1 MTPGRVH
8 SGATGRERQAGVG
21 ISCRRQAE
29 CDRGIVS
36 STVHNGAV
44 GNISKLSAAL
54 IGLILGASLVACDD
68 GRAGAQDAAKQLA
81 SAVSALDV
89 GSVAFE
95 GQESGAA
102 NEQLKEVFKAL
113 DPVKPAVE
121 SGELQLES
129 ETATVPLNYSW
140 KIGSGEWK
148 YTVSARLKKTG
159 DKWLTVWTP
168 ELLVPGL
175 AAGEVLGTSNDSPP
189 RADIL
194 GAGGA
199 KLVTE
204 RPVVNVGIDKPL
216 LADADPAESATRLA
230 ELVGVDA
237 AAYVQQVQAAG
248 PEAFVTAIT
257 LRQDGRTITDEQ
269 IAAIPGAR
277 AIAGSLPL
285 APTRTF
291 ARALL
296 GTVGEA
302 SAEQI
307 EKSGGALQAG
317 DTTGTGGLQQQYD
330 AQLRGTSGT
339 QVYAE
344 KAGLTAEER
353 QALLNGGRRV
363 LFQVDMKAGTPLKTT
378 LDPKLQQLAE
388 DILGKVDPASAIVAL
403 RPSSGA
409 VLAAASG
416 PGSNG
421 YDTALL
427 GQYAPGSIFK
437 IVDSLAMIRNGMSPD
452 STVDCPATLTVD
464 GRTFKNAEGYPAA
477 SLGSVTLRDAF
488 AHSCNTAFINARD
501 KVSQAQLESAA
512 TSLGVAVEAPALG
525 AGAFL
530 GSVPGEASGTEHAAS
545 MIGQGKVLM
554 SPLAAATMAGSVAK
568 GSPVSAQLVLN
579 PDAGDEAAGTET
591 AAPATPSEGASASSA
606 PAPAKSSGT
615 PVTAA
620 EAAALKDMMRAV
632 VTSGHTGFLASV
644 PGAPVAAKT
653 GTAEFGKDNP
663 PKTHAWIVAVHGDLA
678 VAVFVEEGGLGATV
692 SGPLLKEFLTAAG

>member
-1 MTPGRVH
+1 M
-8 SGATGRERQAGVG
+8 
-21 ISCRRQAE
+21 
-29 CDRGIVS
+29 
-36 STVHNGAV
+36 
-44 GNISKLSAAL
+44 GNISKFSAAL
-54 IGLILGASLVACDD
+54 VGLILGASLVACDD
-68 GRAGAQDAAKQLA
+68 GRSGAQDAAEQLA

-95 GQESGAA
+95 GKDSGAA
-102 NEQLKEVFKAL
+102 NEQLNAVFKAL

-121 SGELQLES
+121 SGELTLDND
-129 ETATVPLNYSW
+129 TATVPLDYRW
-140 KIGSGEWK
+140 RIGSGEWA
-148 YTVSARLKKTG
+148 YTASARLKKSG
-159 DKWLTVWTP
+159 DKWLTVWDPAMLVP
-168 ELLVPGL
+168 EL
-175 AAGEVLGTSNDSPP
+175 AENEVLGTSTDSPQ

-194 GAGGA
+194 GAGDA
-199 KLVTE
+199 KLVTY
-204 RPVVNVGIDKPL
+204 RPVVNVGIDKAL
-216 LADADPAESATRLA
+216 LASADPAASATGLA
-230 ELVGVDA
+230 QLVGVDP
-237 AAYVQQVQAAG
+237 AAYTQQVQASG

-257 LRQDGRTITDEQ
+257 LREDGRTITDDQ

-277 AIAGSLPL
+277 AVADSVPL
-285 APTRTF
+285 APTRGF
-291 ARALL
+291 ARAVL

-307 EKSGGALQAG
+307 EKSGGALQPG

-339 QVYAE
+339 QVFART
-344 KAGLTAEER
+344 AGLTAEQR
-353 QALLNGGRRV
+353 QGLPNGGRRV
-363 LFQVDMKAGTPLKTT
+363 LFTVPMEPGTPVKTS
-378 LDPKLQQLAE
+378 LDPALQQLAE
-388 DILGKVDPASAIVAL
+388 DVLAKVGPASAIVAL

-437 IVDSLAMIRNGMSPD
+437 IVDSLAMIRNGMTPD
-452 STVDCPATLTVD
+452 SMVECPATLTVD
-464 GRTFKNAEGYPAA
+464 GRTFKNAEGYPAT

-488 AHSCNTAFINARD
+488 AHSCNTAFINARGT
-501 KVSQAQLESAA
+501 VSQAQLESAA

-530 GSVPGEASGTEHAAS
+530 GSVPGEATGTEHAAS

-554 SPLAAATMAGSVAK
+554 SPLAAAVMAGSVAK
-568 GSPVSAQLVLN
+568 GAPVAPQLVVN
-579 PDAGDEAAGTET
+579 PDSGAAAATGGA
-591 AAPATPSEGASASSA
+591 AAPTAGPAAPGSAPASSA
-606 PAPAKSSGT
+606 PAPAAASGA

-620 EAAALKDMMRAV
+620 EAAALADMMRAV

-653 GTAEFGKDNP
+653 GTAEFGSDDP
-663 PKTHAWIVAVHGDLA
+663 PKTHAWIVAVQGDLA

>member
-1 MTPGRVH
+1 MAHGLEPGDRWFPGWPRVK
-8 SGATGRERQAGVG
+8 
-21 ISCRRQAE
+21 
-29 CDRGIVS
+29 S
-36 STVHNGAV
+36 SAPRT
-44 GNISKLSAAL
+44 
-54 IGLILGASLVACDD
+54 
-68 GRAGAQDAAKQLA
+68 Q
-81 SAVSALDV
+81 
-89 GSVAFE
+89 
-95 GQESGAA
+95 
-102 NEQLKEVFKAL
+102 
-113 DPVKPAVE
+113 
-121 SGELQLES
+121 
-129 ETATVPLNYSW
+129 
-140 KIGSGEWK
+140 
-148 YTVSARLKKTG
+148 
-159 DKWLTVWTP
+159 
-168 ELLVPGL
+168 
-175 AAGEVLGTSNDSPP
+175 SPP
-189 RADIL
+189 RAEIL
-194 GAGGA
+194 GAGDA
-199 KLVTE
+199 KLVTY

-216 LADADPAESATRLA
+216 LASADPAASATQLA
-230 ELVGVDA
+230 QLVGVDP
-237 AAYVQQVQAAG
+237 AAYAQQVQAAG

-257 LRQDGRTITDEQ
+257 LREDGRTITDDQ
-269 IAAIPGAR
+269 IARDSRRPRHR
-277 AIAGSLPL
+277 ATSLPL

-307 EKSGGALQAG
+307 EKSGGALKAG

-330 AQLRGTSGT
+330 AQLRGSNGT

-353 QALLNGGRRV
+353 QTLPNGGRRV

-388 DILGKVDPASAIVAL
+388 DILAKVGPASAIVAL

-421 YDTALL
+421 YDTAML

-437 IVDSLAMIRNGMSPD
+437 IVDSLAMIRNGMTPD
-452 STVDCPATLTVD
+452 STVECPATLTVD

-501 KVSQAQLESAA
+501 TVSQAQLESAA

-530 GSVPGEASGTEHAAS
+530 GSVPGEAAGTEHAAS

-554 SPLAAATMAGSVAK
+554 SPLAAAIMAGSVAK
-568 GSPVSAQLVLN
+568 GAPVSPQLVLN
-579 PDAGDEAAGTET
+579 PDAGDAAAGTE
-591 AAPATPSEGASASSA
+591 AAAAATPVSRRRRRRPPRAAGQA
-606 PAPAKSSGT
+606 SGT

-620 EAAALKDMMRAV
+620 EAAALADMMRAV

-653 GTAEFGKDNP
+653 GTAEFGNDNP